1 MRIFDHRNTSMPTQ
15 VCPICKT
22 NDDKP
27 TVLIPIVGTQE
38 GNISQA
44 EQFHV
49 DCIDLSYHREEGIIA
64 QVIK

>member
-1 MRIFDHRNTSMPTQ
+1 MRAFDHPNTSNDW

-27 TVLIPIVGTQE
+27 ITLIGVDNTID
-38 GNISQA
+38 GNLMQA

-49 DCIDLSYHREEGIIA
+49 DCIKLMLNKEFGIIY
-64 QVIK
+64 QKYK